1 MVKKTGLQLLVL
13 VVSVCLVPA
22 SATAEREE
30 TIYFQSIRSI
40 EGSIQ
45 NVDTFHNR
53 ITVHWMNDDVML
65 TYEDVTM
72 DVKDSTAILKEAEN
86 IRINDLEVGDH
97 VSVRYDANAEP
108 LPRAIS
114 ITVAET

>member
-1 MVKKTGLQLLVL
+1 MVLISIALS
-13 VVSVCLVPA
+13 VSLVPPQA
-22 SATAEREE
+22 FADREE
-30 TIYFQSIRSI
+30 TVVFESVRSI

-45 NVDTFHNR
+45 DVDEDRNKVV
-53 ITVHWMNDDVML
+53 VHWMNDDVML
-65 TYEDVTM
+65 TYQDVTLNVT
-72 DVKDSTAILKEAEN
+72 DATAILKEGEN
-86 IRINDLEVGDH
+86 IRINDLETGDH

>member
-1 MVKKTGLQLLVL
+1 MVQKAAFAALILVI
-13 VVSVCLVPA
+13 SFGLVPA
-22 SATAEREE
+22 QVLAEREE
-30 TIYFQSIRSI
+30 TIVFESVRSI

-45 NVDTFHNR
+45 NVDTSRNR
-53 ITVHWMNDDVML
+53 IVVHWMNDDVRL
-65 TYEDVTM
+65 TYQDVTM
-72 DVKDSTAILKEAEN
+72 NITDSTVILKEGKD